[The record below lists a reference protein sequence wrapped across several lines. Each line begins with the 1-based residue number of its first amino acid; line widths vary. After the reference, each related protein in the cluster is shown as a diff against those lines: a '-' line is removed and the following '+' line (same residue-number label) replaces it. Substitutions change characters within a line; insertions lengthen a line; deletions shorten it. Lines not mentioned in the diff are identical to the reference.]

1 MLQEKTVIWG
11 TWWCVLVIHYF
22 FPSISFSFAS
32 EIFLLVHTATT
43 FISVHGHTAAKFASF
58 VIYATFYASCLIIDY
73 MKFVKQFLFNLGTF
87 LLCIYIKNGC
97 SFSSLAAMLY
107 AHTTLCYL
115 FIVGQG
121 KLKQRSKKKWY
132 A

>member
-43 FISVHGHTAAKFASF
+43 VISVHGHTAAKLASF
-58 VIYATFYASCLIIDY
+58 VIYATFYALCLIIDY
-73 MKFVKQFLFNLGTF
+73 KT
-87 LLCIYIKNGC
+87 
-97 SFSSLAAMLY
+97 SF
-107 AHTTLCYL
+107 
-115 FIVGQG
+115 FIMAPFYCVFTSMVAPFQV
-121 KLKQRSKKKWY
+121 
-132 A
+132 